1 MAENMIQP
9 VDRLN
14 NQKGFTLIE
23 LMIVVSMIAILA
35 TMAMPSFQKSIVRAK
50 ETRLKRDLFIM
61 RDMID
66 QYYADHGAYPD
77 SLEVLAE
84 KKYIRAV
91 PKDPFTLSDTTWIII
106 PPEGEDIKGGVFDV
120 HSGSDFISLDGV
132 PYNEM

>member
-1 MAENMIQP
+1 MMNTG
-9 VDRLN
+9 
-14 NQKGFTLIE
+14 NQRGFTLIE

-35 TMAMPSFQKSIVRAK
+35 TMAMPNFQKSIVRAK

-66 QYYADHGAYPD
+66 QYYSDNGSYPD
-77 SLEVLAE
+77 SLESLAE
-84 KKYIRAV
+84 NKYIRKV
-91 PKDPFTLSDTTWIII
+91 PVDPFTLSDDTWVLI

-120 HSGSDFISLDGV
+120 HSGSDLISLDGV

>member
-1 MAENMIQP
+1 MNT
-9 VDRLN
+9 LN

-35 TMAMPSFQKSIVRAK
+35 TMAMPNFQKSIVRAK

-66 QYYADHGAYPD
+66 QFYADHGKYPD
-77 SLEVLAE
+77 NLEALVE
-84 KKYIRAV
+84 EKYIRAV
-91 PKDPFTLSDTTWIII
+91 PKDPFTLSSSTWIEI
-106 PPEGEDIKGGVFDV
+106 PPEGEDIEGGVFDV
-120 HSGSDFISLDGV
+120 HSGSDFVSLDGI